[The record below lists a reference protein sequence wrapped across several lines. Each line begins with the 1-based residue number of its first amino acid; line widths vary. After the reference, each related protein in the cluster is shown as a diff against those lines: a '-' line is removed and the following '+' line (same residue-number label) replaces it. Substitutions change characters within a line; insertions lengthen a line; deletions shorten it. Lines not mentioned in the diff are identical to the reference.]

1 MRTLAIILSAL
12 IFISCKNSASTATE
26 TKLLPVATT
35 EINTGHNGRF
45 NKKITQI
52 IKTEEAFK
60 AAWKLAFANYSTKE
74 PLPEVNF
81 DTDEIILVTMGEQ
94 NSGGNSIEV
103 TKVEASIGFLVALD
117 SRSETIPLSS
127 ELKVKKSNHYVNII
141 RLPNYD
147 FLNTLRTK
155 LIWGMDKRN

>member
-81 DTDEIILVTMGEQ
+81 VTDEIILVTMGEQ

-103 TKVEASIGFLVALD
+103 TKVEASIGFLSVIVT
-117 SRSETIPLSS
+117 ETSPGKNCMSTTVMTYPYQFIK
-127 ELKVKKSNHYVNII
+127 LK
-141 RLPNYD
+141 
-147 FLNTLRTK
+147 
-155 LIWGMDKRN
+155 